1 VVVTRVLLLNLADDE
16 ERRAALVEDG
26 RLSLLWAERAD
37 ERSFVGNIYK
47 GRVTHVER
55 SIGAAF
61 VDIGLERPGFL
72 HGDDVAPFGDESSVP
87 AEPSTPREPRPIE
100 SVLSVGQEIVVQVV
114 RDVVLHKGPTLSGR
128 VSIPGRLLVLLQG
141 SARKAVSRRITDE
154 AEHDRLAEIIAAVPG
169 AEAFGVVA
177 RTAAVGATAEDL
189 TRELRELL
197 AEEAT
202 LRAAAQSR
210 SAPALLREESDFVV
224 RAVREL
230 TARAPEGSSGP
241 TRVIVDSEDGRR
253 RAEASLVGASNAP
266 VVELHAGPVPLFH
279 AHGVER
285 DVRALDDPRAPLPG
299 GACLVIHETEALW
312 AIDVNSGRMRDAAS
326 LEATAL
332 AVDLAAAAEVARQ
345 IRLRDLGGLIVVDFI
360 DCVEPSN
367 RAKVEEKLRAELLK
381 DPARMRVAPLSE
393 FMVAEITRRRVR
405 SGPAH
410 AGSQTCP
417 SCRGRGRTRAPRSTG
432 LAAIRDLRAF
442 LAGGVHGVVEIAC
455 APPVAAE
462 LESRVA
468 TLQTLEQETGT
479 AIRVHVDPTMPHDRF
494 EVRKAAPAE
503 RA

>member
-1 VVVTRVLLLNLADDE
+1 MTRVLLLNLADDE

-72 HGDDVAPFGDESSVP
+72 HGDDAPPFGDEPP
-87 AEPSTPREPRPIE
+87 APADPSAPREPRPIE
-100 SVLSVGQEIVVQVV
+100 SVLTVGQEVVVQVV
-114 RDVVLHKGPTLSGR
+114 RDVVLHKGPTLTGR

-141 SARKAVSRRITDE
+141 SSRKAVSRKITDQT
-154 AEHDRLAEIIAAVPG
+154 EHDRLAEIIAAVPG

-177 RTAAVGATAEDL
+177 RTASVGATVEDL
-189 TRELRELL
+189 TRELRELM
-197 AEEAT
+197 AEDAAI
-202 LRAAAQSR
+202 RAAAQTR
-210 SAPALLREESDFVV
+210 SAPALLRGESDFVV

-241 TRVIVDSEDGRR
+241 TRVVVDTEAGRS
-253 RAEASLVGASNAP
+253 RAEASLVGSSNAP
-266 VVELHAGPVPLFH
+266 VVELHAGPMPLFH
-279 AHGVER
+279 AHGIER
-285 DVRALDDPRAPLPG
+285 EVRTLDEPRVPLPG

-312 AIDVNSGRMRDAAS
+312 AIDVNSGRMRDAES
-326 LEATAL
+326 LEETAL
-332 AVDLAAAAEVARQ
+332 AVDLLAASEVARQ
-345 IRLRDLGGLIVVDFI
+345 IRLRDLGGLVVVDFI
-360 DCVEPSN
+360 DCMDPAN
-367 RAKVEEKLRAELLK
+367 RAKVEERLRAELLK

-442 LAGGVHGVVEIAC
+442 LAGGARGAVEIAC

-468 TLQTLEQETGT
+468 TLQALEQSSGV
-479 AIRVHVDPTMPHDRF
+479 AVRVHVDPSMPHDRF
-494 EVRKAAPAE
+494 EVRKAAPAA